1 MLAVRFSHL
10 TQLAHGRLQE
20 PAHARS
26 GVLSSSASRGLPPSL
41 GATRHVP
48 SEREEREARQLSLEY
63 WEKFTQFGKGTSVG
77 VLGSDVVAHLGLA
90 DAELQ

>member
-1 MLAVRFSHL
+1 MAV
-10 TQLAHGRLQE
+10 
-20 PAHARS
+20 
-26 GVLSSSASRGLPPSL
+26 SRQPPTPVPECYRHPPL
-41 GATRHVP
+41 EAFRRVWAQQGHVP

-90 DAELQ
+90 AAELQ